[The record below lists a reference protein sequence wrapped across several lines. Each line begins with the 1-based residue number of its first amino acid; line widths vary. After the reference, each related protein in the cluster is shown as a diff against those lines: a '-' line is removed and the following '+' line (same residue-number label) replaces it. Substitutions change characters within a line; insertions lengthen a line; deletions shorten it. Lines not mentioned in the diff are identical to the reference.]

1 MILVHALRPGVLMT
15 ETEYGV
21 ALLDQ
26 KSAEY
31 WTLNP
36 TAALVLRT
44 LLDGRARGA
53 ERAVEALTTQYDDIG
68 ADEAAKDVDA
78 IVGELRSAGL
88 LTT

>member
-1 MILVHALRPGVLMT
+1 MT

-26 KSAEY
+26 ESAEY

-44 LLDGRARGA
+44 VLEGHGP
-53 ERAVEALTTQYDDIG
+53 ERAAEILTAQYDG
-68 ADEAAKDVDA
+68 ADAEEVGEDVHR

-88 LTT
+88 LTP

>member
-1 MILVHALRPGVLMT
+1 MVTLKPGVLLT

-26 KSAEY
+26 ESAEY

-36 TAALVLRT
+36 TAAIVLQT
-44 LLDGRARGA
+44 LMDGHGT
-53 ERAVEALTTQYDDIG
+53 ERAVEILTTRYDDV
-68 ADEAAKDVDA
+68 DVELATEDVGR

-88 LTT
+88 VTS

>member
-1 MILVHALRPGVLMT
+1 MLTLRPGVLLT
-15 ETEYGV
+15 ETEYGM

-44 LLDGRARGA
+44 LLDGHGA
-53 ERAVEALTTQYDDIG
+53 ERAVDLLTTRYEGIDT
-68 ADEAAKDVDA
+68 ARAAEDVDR
-78 IVGELRSAGL
+78 IVSELRGAGL
-88 LTT
+88 LTP